1 MEIKNTYYNDL
12 ITRYFYGEATP
23 DDIVELEH
31 WVKADPANATLFNEF
46 QKTWKTVEQ
55 IRIGSSV
62 DIDLEWNH
70 LASKLG
76 NGKYEPKRS
85 QTGMTVTHPSM
96 TEDQS
101 KIVHGSAELRFAPVR
116 TSKIISYALR
126 IAAVSLLLLIPAFFL
141 YQNFNRPT
149 EQHLASGKEI
159 SVHTLPDGTRVT
171 LYANATLTYP
181 SRFDGPFRKVALKGE
196 GWFEVAHNKKQPFII
211 AAGNV
216 RVRVVGT
223 SFSVNTQTVQD
234 TKEIILTSG
243 MVRVYYENN
252 PQKMALL
259 LPGEK
264 AELSG
269 KGEEITKTANEDV
282 NFLAWKTRHLVF
294 NNTPLSEVADVLT
307 KVYLTRIRVYD
318 DQIKDCRITAT
329 FDKQSLESV
338 LNVLKATLDLRV
350 HYNGAG
356 FDLYG
361 NGCRQG
367 Q

>member
-23 DDIVELEH
+23 DDIVELEQ
-31 WVKADPANATLFNEF
+31 WVKADPANATLFAEF

-55 IRIGSSV
+55 TRIGSPV
-62 DIDLEWNH
+62 DIDREWNH

-76 NGKYEPKRS
+76 IGEYEPKRS
-85 QTGMTVTHPSM
+85 RPGMTITHPSM
-96 TEDQS
+96 MEDQS
-101 KIVHGSAELRFAPVR
+101 KIVHR

-126 IAAVSLLLLIPAFFL
+126 IAAISLLLLIPAFFL
-141 YQNFNRPT
+141 YRNFNGPS
-149 EQHLASGKEI
+149 EQQLTSGKEI
-159 SVHTLPDGTRVT
+159 TMHTLPDGTRVT

-216 RVRVVGT
+216 RIRVVGT
-223 SFSVNTQTVQD
+223 SFSVNTQTIQD
-234 TKEIILTSG
+234 TKEIILSSG
-243 MVRVYYENN
+243 MVRVYFENN

-264 AELSG
+264 AELSDI
-269 KGEEITKTANEDV
+269 GEDILKTANEDV

-350 HYNGAG
+350 HFNGAG

-361 NGCRQG
+361 NGCRQS

>member
-1 MEIKNTYYNDL
+1 MEIKDTYFNDL
-12 ITRYFYGEATP
+12 IIRYLYGEATP
-23 DDIVELEH
+23 EDIIELEQ
-31 WVKADPANATLFNEF
+31 WVKADPANAALFTEF
-46 QKTWKTVEQ
+46 QKTWRTVEQ
-55 IRIGSSV
+55 TRIAFSV
-62 DIDLEWNH
+62 DIDREWNN

-76 NGKYEPKRS
+76 IG
-85 QTGMTVTHPSM
+85 
-96 TEDQS
+96 EDDRIQS
-101 KIVHGSAELRFAPVR
+101 KIVHRK
-116 TSKIISYALR
+116 SKILYYALR
-126 IAAVSLLLLIPAFFL
+126 IAAISLLLLIPAFFL
-141 YQNFNRPT
+141 YRNFNGPS
-149 EQHLASGKEI
+149 EQQLASGKEI
-159 SVHTLPDGTRVT
+159 STHTLPDGTRVT

-196 GWFEVAHNKKQPFII
+196 GWFEVAHNKKQPFVI

-216 RVRVVGT
+216 RIRVVGT
-223 SFSVNTQTVQD
+223 TFSVNTQTIQD
-234 TKEIILTSG
+234 TREIILTSG

-269 KGEEITKTANEDV
+269 NGEEITKTANEDV

-294 NNTPLSEVADVLT
+294 NNTPLSEVAEVLT

-350 HYNGAG
+350 HYNGTG
-356 FDLYG
+356 FDLSG
-361 NGCRQG
+361 NGCKQG